1 MLTFIFVILLIISSI
16 LFLTLGYFDVQ
27 ISANTTL
34 LAALNDLGIT
44 TDELQVLLGV
54 AILFCQL
61 GIILFSM
68 LDRIGFAILS
78 LVKPLIRIVPLIAF
92 LTTVWKTYSPIIFNL
107 LPERF
112 SEIFGVSTTEG
123 YLAQSI
129 SDGTFM
135 LGVIITIVTMLV
147 FVLVSYA
154 LRPGDSAQVKQ
165 LKAENDKLKKQVRSL

>member
-1 MLTFIFVILLIISSI
+1 MLTFIFVILLIIFSAV
-16 LFLTLGYFDVQ
+16 FLTLGYFDVQ
-27 ISANTTL
+27 ISTNTTL

-61 GIILFSM
+61 GIIMFSM
-68 LDRIGFAILS
+68 LDRIGFAILAII
-78 LVKPLIRIVPLIAF
+78 KPLLRLVPLIAF
-92 LTTVWKTYSPIIFNL
+92 LTTVWKTYSPIVFNL

-112 SEIFGVSTTEG
+112 SEIFGVSTTDG

-135 LGVIITIVTMLV
+135 LGVILTIVTMLV
-147 FVLVSYA
+147 FILVSYA
-154 LRPGDSAQVKQ
+154 LRPGDSPQIRQ
-165 LKAENDKLKKQVRSL
+165 LKAENAKLKKQVRSL